1 MTQTVLCCI
10 DGTRML
16 SKDFWNQ
23 IRNVSGVRGQL
34 SRVPEFDSRSEEIS
48 VIIVT
53 EFWYGQRGFSAVANS
68 CQARNLLQ

>member
-23 IRNVSGVRGQL
+23 IRNVSGVLGQL

-53 EFWYGQRGFSAVANS
+53 EFSAVANS